1 MFRHILFDLDGTLTK
16 SELGI
21 IESVEYALGQFGIQE
36 PDREKLKRFIGPP
49 LFYSFQE
56 YYGFDDKKAEEAI
69 DKYREFYLTEGLYL
83 TPLYEGIRE
92 CLEVLAQ
99 EHRLYIVT
107 AKPEKAANMI
117 VDNLKIRAYL
127 TAVVG
132 PDPSIKKSDK
142 SWLIERALKEQNITD
157 KSGVVMVGDR
167 EYDIKGAKDVGIA
180 SIGVLYGY
188 GFREE
193 LEGAGADHIVETV
206 DDLQKLLL
214 SQ

>member
-1 MFRHILFDLDGTLTK
+1 MKEIYNSRIISDTTAFVNIFLIICEWLFLSKK
-16 SELGI
+16 SPCFCRAI
-21 IESVEYALGQFGIQE
+21 SSNRTV
-36 PDREKLKRFIGPP
+36 LKAVVRAPMQP
-49 LFYSFQE
+49 
-56 YYGFDDKKAEEAI
+56 
-69 DKYREFYLTEGLYL
+69 
-83 TPLYEGIRE
+83 
-92 CLEVLAQ
+92 
-99 EHRLYIVT
+99 RL
-107 AKPEKAANMI
+107 NMI

-142 SWLIERALKEQNITD
+142 NWLIERALKEQNITD